1 VNVSRCFPASVA
13 DDFLHGRLSS
23 EEFAQAL
30 KHASGCGDCRHLLF
44 AAARPSADP
53 PTGSMDDIQ
62 ERLTTWR
69 AARRAPLMPAFPW
82 HKGHAV
88 DRYVIIRSV
97 GGTEDGVIYEAFDP
111 EREDRVVVKQLDLHV
126 DDQPTEVFVALARR
140 QCQLSHPALLQMLSV
155 GVHDGFVYLV
165 YEFVKGT
172 TLLDAGGD
180 DPGQILAL
188 FAEAGRGLAA
198 AHDAGI
204 AHGCFS
210 ATSCVVSR
218 DRRVKVLDF
227 GIGEARI
234 HRVAANK
241 SAHDNDWTTSSDQV
255 NSEDSYIGF
264 LPARPR
270 PPSGQFEAIILAAGP
285 NAIGP
290 RLYAAPELVLGAPP
304 SPRSDQFAFC
314 AALYHRLYG
323 RPPYTGETIALWLR
337 ELLTGR
343 KLQAPPIPGVPP
355 AVQAALLRGLERD
368 PELRFD
374 RMQTLLG
381 KLGGRRPLRTGRRRT
396 AVAIA
401 VGAAVA
407 AAGGI
412 SIAALRGGSGA
423 GVEQVCDH
431 SLAGWDDVWSPARQ
445 NELAK
450 ASGPGAADA
459 LPALR
464 TRLDGWVGSWRK
476 ATHDFCSLP
485 GGRPQASECAARARS
500 AAVDLLQLVQSGGP
514 ARLTLAAAAADA
526 LPTAEQ
532 CASSL
537 PSPASAP
544 LATVKADLRRRLGM
558 LEEADQLTAG
568 PGDDPAQRGYPT
580 LVRAHT
586 AADRGDLIAARRLFE
601 DAAFEAQASH
611 QSELAAAAALQR
623 LALACSAA
631 ERTLWTG
638 YVDAQLHLADKALA
652 QPEYHAALA
661 QSLACEGKTA
671 EAMKLRQQ
679 VVRALRGDETA
690 AAAAAALELARALL
704 AQGEL
709 VEAATAAHSAATI
722 YAQIYGARHPL
733 TQTAR
738 LTVAEA
744 QLSSP
749 ISSGEAEQT
758 IGQVL
763 ADVGERGEQA
773 PHGAPG
779 DSGGGAGGEA
789 PRGIDH
795 KEPDVLRARALLL
808 QGQLAATR
816 GRRDDALRLVQ
827 KATGE
832 YEAALG
838 GTHPELAAALLTAAD
853 LLLASGRAPEAEAG
867 YRQVAAI
874 FDTLGQSDSVRLDH
888 ARAGIQLAR
897 WGDRPPA
904 DAADTLQ
911 WGLAPTGGT
920 LDPAVTA
927 WIAEQLARRAA
938 ARGDQAAAL
947 AQYRAAAAAWQQS
960 GDHRGQAAALTES
973 ALLAARL
980 HDPDA
985 RALLEEAIHASTT
998 VGAADKPRLQG
1009 ELAKLLWPAQRDRAR
1024 ALARAA
1030 LTDLPGSSSD
1040 ASDLRQW
1047 LKRHEGDR

>member
-1 VNVSRCFPASVA
+1 MSRCFPASVA
-13 DDFLHGRLSS
+13 DDFLHGRLTS
-23 EEFAQAL
+23 EEFARAV
-30 KHASGCGDCRHLLF
+30 KHASGCADCQHLLF
-44 AAARPSADP
+44 AAARPSAEP
-53 PTGSMDDIQ
+53 PAGSMDDIQ

-111 EREDRVVVKQLDLHV
+111 EREDRVVVKQLDLHI
-126 DDQPTEVFVALARR
+126 DDPATEAFMALARR

-180 DPGQILAL
+180 DPRQILAL

-218 DRRVKVLDF
+218 DRRVKVLDL

-234 HRVAANK
+234 HRVAATK
-241 SAHDNDWTTSSDQV
+241 SAHDNDWTTSSDPV
-255 NSEDSYIGF
+255 NSEDSYIGYI
-264 LPARPR
+264 PSPSRKR

-285 NAIGP
+285 NALGP

-304 SPRSDQFAFC
+304 SPKSDQFAFC
-314 AALYHRLYG
+314 AALYQRLYG
-323 RPPYTGETIALWLR
+323 RPPYTGETIAMWLR

-343 KLQAPPIPGVPP
+343 KIQAPPLPGVPP

-368 PELRFD
+368 PELRFN
-374 RMQTLLG
+374 RMQTLLA
-381 KLGGRRPLRTGRRRT
+381 KLGRRPVRTGRTRT
-396 AVAIA
+396 VAAVAIG
-401 VGAAVA
+401 VAVA

-412 SIAALRGGSGA
+412 AIAALRGGSGA
-423 GVEQVCDH
+423 AADQPCDR

-445 NELAK
+445 DELAK
-450 ASGPGAADA
+450 ASGPSAGDA
-459 LPALR
+459 FPALR
-464 TRLDGWVGSWRK
+464 TRIDAWVGSWRK
-476 ATHDFCSLP
+476 ATSDFCSLP
-485 GGRPQASECAARARS
+485 GSRPQAADCAARARS
-500 AAVDLLQLVQSGGP
+500 AAADLLQLVLTGGP

-544 LATVKADLRRRLGM
+544 LVTVKADLRRRLGM
-558 LEEADQLTAG
+558 LDEADQLTAA
-568 PGDDPAQRGYPT
+568 PGDDPAQRGYQS

-586 AADRGDLIAARRLFE
+586 AADRGDLITARRLFE
-601 DAAFEAQASH
+601 DAAFQAQASR
-611 QSELAAAAALQR
+611 QPELAAAAALQR

-652 QPEYHAALA
+652 QPEYHAGLA

-671 EAMKLRQQ
+671 EAVKLRQQ
-679 VVRALRGDETA
+679 VVRALRGDESSA
-690 AAAAAALELARALL
+690 SAAAALELARALL
-704 AQGEL
+704 GQGEL

-749 ISSGEAEQT
+749 ISSGEAERT

-763 ADVGERGEQA
+763 ADVGDR
-773 PHGAPG
+773 
-779 DSGGGAGGEA
+779 
-789 PRGIDH
+789 

-816 GRRDDALRLVQ
+816 GQRDDGLRLIQ
-827 KATGE
+827 KATAE

-853 LLLASGRAPEAEAG
+853 LLLAAGRAPEAEAG

-874 FDTLGQSDSVRLDH
+874 FDTLGQSDSMRLAH

-911 WGLAPTGGT
+911 WGLAPTGDA

-927 WIAEQLARRAA
+927 WIAEQLGRRAA

-960 GDHRGQAAALTES
+960 GDRRGQAAALTES

-985 RALLEEAIHASTT
+985 RALLEGALQASTA
-998 VGAADKPRLQG
+998 GAAADKPRLQG

-1030 LTDLPGSSSD
+1030 LADLPDSSSD

-1047 LKRHEGDR
+1047 LKRHESER

>member
-1 VNVSRCFPASVA
+1 MTRCFPASVA

-23 EEFAQAL
+23 EEFGRAL
-30 KHASGCGDCRHLLF
+30 KHASGCADCRHLLF
-44 AAARPSADP
+44 AAARPGAEP

-82 HKGHAV
+82 PKGHAV

-126 DDQPTEVFVALARR
+126 DDPTTEAFVALARR
-140 QCQLSHPALLQMLSV
+140 QCLLAHPALLQMLSV

-180 DPGQILAL
+180 DPRQILAL

-204 AHGCFS
+204 AHGFFA

-234 HRVAANK
+234 HRVAATR

-255 NSEDSYIGF
+255 ATEDSYIGF
-264 LPARPR
+264 IPTRPR

-285 NAIGP
+285 NSVGP

-304 SPRSDQFAFC
+304 SPKSDQFAFC

-343 KLQAPPIPGVPP
+343 KIQAPPLPGVPP

-374 RMQTLLG
+374 RMQTLLA
-381 KLGGRRPLRTGRRRT
+381 KLGRPARPGRNRTT
-396 AVAIA
+396 VVIA
-401 VGAAVA
+401 AGAAAAVA
-407 AAGGI
+407 VAGGI
-412 SIAALRGGSGA
+412 AIAALRGGSGA
-423 GVEQVCDH
+423 AEPVCDR
-431 SLAGWDDVWSPARQ
+431 SLTGWDDVWSTARQ
-445 NELAK
+445 GELAR
-450 ASGPGAADA
+450 ASGPAADDA
-459 LPALR
+459 FPVLR
-464 TRLDGWVGSWRK
+464 TRIDAWVGSWRK
-476 ATHDFCSLP
+476 ATNDFCSLP
-485 GGRPQASECAARARS
+485 GNRPQAADCAARARS
-500 AAVDLLQLVQSGGP
+500 AAADLLQLVQTGGP

-544 LATVKADLRRRLGM
+544 LAAVKADLRRRLGM
-558 LEEADQLTAG
+558 LDEADQLTAG
-568 PGDDPAQRGYPT
+568 PGDDPAQRGYQS

-586 AADRGDLIAARRLFE
+586 AGDRGDLIAARRLFE
-601 DAAFEAQASH
+601 DAAFEAQASR
-611 QSELAAAAALQR
+611 QPELAAAAALQR

-661 QSLACEGKTA
+661 QSLVCEGKIA
-671 EAMKLRQQ
+671 EAVKLRQQ
-679 VVRALRGDETA
+679 VVRALRGEDSPA
-690 AAAAAALELARALL
+690 SAAAALELARSLL
-704 AQGEL
+704 AQGDL
-709 VEAATAAHSAATI
+709 IEAATAAHNAATI

-733 TQTAR
+733 TQSAR

-749 ISSGEAEQT
+749 ISSDEAERT
-758 IGQVL
+758 IDEVL
-763 ADVGERGEQA
+763 ADVGDR
-773 PHGAPG
+773 
-779 DSGGGAGGEA
+779 
-789 PRGIDH
+789 
-795 KEPDVLRARALLL
+795 KEPELLRARALLL
-808 QGQLAATR
+808 QGQLAAAR
-816 GRRDDALRLVQ
+816 GQRDDALRLVQ

-874 FDTLGQSDSVRLDH
+874 FDTLGQSDSVRLAH
-888 ARAGIQLAR
+888 ARAGIQLAH
-897 WGDRPPA
+897 WGDRPPG

-911 WGLAPTGGT
+911 WGLAPTGGAV
-920 LDPAVTA
+920 DPAVTA
-927 WIAEQLARRAA
+927 WIAEQIGRRAA
-938 ARGDQAAAL
+938 ARGDQVAAL

-960 GDHRGQAAALTES
+960 GDHRGQASALTQS

-980 HDPDA
+980 RDPDA
-985 RALLEEAIHASTT
+985 RALLEEALQASTAG
-998 VGAADKPRLQG
+998 GALDKPRLQG

-1030 LTDLPGSSSD
+1030 LADLPDSSSD

-1047 LKRHEGDR
+1047 LKRHDAER

>member
-1 VNVSRCFPASVA
+1 MSRCFPASVA
-13 DDFLHGRLSS
+13 DDFLHGRLTS
-23 EEFAQAL
+23 EEFGRAV
-30 KHASGCGDCRHLLF
+30 KHASGCADCRHLLF
-44 AAARPSADP
+44 AAARPGAEP
-53 PTGSMDDIQ
+53 PTGSMDEIQ

-126 DDQPTEVFVALARR
+126 DDPATEAFVALARR
-140 QCQLSHPALLQMLSV
+140 QCLLAHPALLQMLAV

-180 DPGQILAL
+180 DPRQILAL

-204 AHGCFS
+204 AHGFFS

-234 HRVAANK
+234 HRVAATK
-241 SAHDNDWTTSSDQV
+241 SAHDNDWMTSSDQV
-255 NSEDSYIGF
+255 ASEDSYIGYI
-264 LPARPR
+264 PTRPR

-285 NAIGP
+285 NALGQ
-290 RLYAAPELVLGAPP
+290 RQYAAPELVLGGPP
-304 SPRSDQFAFC
+304 SPKSDQFAFC

-343 KLQAPPIPGVPP
+343 KLQVPPLPGVPP
-355 AVQAALLRGLERD
+355 AAQAALLRGLERD

-374 RMQTLLG
+374 RMQTLLA
-381 KLGGRRPLRTGRRRT
+381 KLGRPARTGRKRT

-401 VGAAVA
+401 VGAAVVVV
-407 AAGGI
+407 GGI

-423 GVEQVCDH
+423 AVDQVCDR

-445 NELAK
+445 DELAR
-450 ASGPGAADA
+450 ASGPGAGDA

-464 TRLDGWVGSWRK
+464 TRLDAWVGSWRK
-476 ATHDFCSLP
+476 ATNEFCRLP
-485 GGRPQASECAARARS
+485 GNRPQASDCAARARS
-500 AAVDLLQLVQSGGP
+500 AAADLLQLVQTGGP
-514 ARLTLAAAAADA
+514 ARLTLAASAADA

-544 LATVKADLRRRLGM
+544 LAAVKADLRRRLGM
-558 LEEADQLTAG
+558 LDEADQLTAA
-568 PGDDPAQRGYPT
+568 PGDDPAQRGYLS
-580 LVRAHT
+580 LVRART
-586 AADRGDLIAARRLFE
+586 AAERGDVIAARRLFE
-601 DAAFEAQASH
+601 DAAFEAQANH
-611 QSELAAAAALQR
+611 QPELAAASALQR

-638 YVDAQLHLADKALA
+638 YVDAQLHLADKALG

-671 EAMKLRQQ
+671 EAVKLRQQ
-679 VVRALRGDETA
+679 VVRAMRGDDSPA
-690 AAAAAALELARALL
+690 GAAAALELARALL

-722 YAQIYGARHPL
+722 YAQLYGARHPL

-749 ISSGEAEQT
+749 ISGGEAERT
-758 IGQVL
+758 IDEVL
-763 ADVGERGEQA
+763 ADVSSR
-773 PHGAPG
+773 
-779 DSGGGAGGEA
+779 
-789 PRGIDH
+789 
-795 KEPDVLRARALLL
+795 KEPDVLRARALRL
-808 QGQLAATR
+808 QGQLAAAR
-816 GRRDDALRLVQ
+816 GQRDDALRLVQ

-874 FDTLGQSDSVRLDH
+874 FDTLGQSDSLRLAH

-911 WGLAPTGGT
+911 WGLAPTDGT

-927 WIAEQLARRAA
+927 WIAEQLGRRAT

-960 GDHRGQAAALTES
+960 GDHRGQTAALAES

-985 RALLEEAIHASTT
+985 RALLEEALQASTA
-998 VGAADKPRLQG
+998 GAARPRLQC

-1030 LTDLPGSSSD
+1030 LADLPDSSSD

-1047 LKRHEGDR
+1047 LKRHDAER

>member
-1 VNVSRCFPASVA
+1 VNVSRCFPAKVA
-13 DDFLHGRLSS
+13 DDFLHGRLTS

-30 KHASGCGDCRHLLF
+30 KHASGCADCQHLLF
-44 AAARPSADP
+44 AAARPGAEL

-88 DRYVIIRSV
+88 DRYVVIRSV

-111 EREDRVVVKQLDLHV
+111 EREERVVVKQLDLHV
-126 DDQPTEVFVALARR
+126 DDPATAAFVALAQR
-140 QCQLSHPALLQMLSV
+140 QCLLSHPALLQMLSV

-172 TLLDAGGD
+172 TLLDAGGE
-180 DPGQILAL
+180 DPRQVLAL

-218 DRRVKVLDF
+218 DRRVKVLDL

-234 HRVAANK
+234 HRVAATK
-241 SAHDNDWTTSSDQV
+241 SAHDNDWTTSSDHV
-255 NSEDSYIGF
+255 NSEDSYVGF
-264 LPARPR
+264 IPSRPR

-285 NAIGP
+285 NSLGP
-290 RLYAAPELVLGAPP
+290 RLYAAPELMLGTPP
-304 SPRSDQFAFC
+304 TPKSDQFAFC

-323 RPPYTGETIALWLR
+323 RPPYHGETIALWLR
-337 ELLTGR
+337 ELLTGP
-343 KLQAPPIPGVPP
+343 KVQAPPLPGVPP

-374 RMQTLLG
+374 RMQSLLAR
-381 KLGGRRPLRTGRRRT
+381 LGQRPTRARRSRTAA
-396 AVAIA
+396 AVAI
-401 VGAAVA
+401 GAAVA

-412 SIAALRGGSGA
+412 AIAALRSGGGA
-423 GVEQVCDH
+423 PAEPTCDR
-431 SLAGWDDVWSPARQ
+431 SLAGWDEVWSPARLD
-445 NELAK
+445 EIAR
-450 ASGPGAADA
+450 ASGPGAAEA

-464 TRLDGWVGSWRK
+464 TRIDAWVGSWRK
-476 ATHDFCSLP
+476 ATNDFCSLP
-485 GGRPQASECAARARS
+485 GNRPQAADCAARARS
-500 AAVDLLQLVQSGGP
+500 AAADLLQLVQTGGP
-514 ARLTLAAAAADA
+514 ARLTLAASAADA

-544 LATVKADLRRRLGM
+544 LLAVKADLRRRLGM
-558 LEEADQLTAG
+558 LDEADQLTAP
-568 PGDDPAQRGYPT
+568 PGDDPAQRGYQS

-601 DAAFEAQASH
+601 DATFEAQANH
-611 QSELAAAAALQR
+611 QPELAAAAALQR
-623 LALACSAA
+623 LTLACSAS

-661 QSLACEGKTA
+661 QSLACEGKSA
-671 EAMKLRQQ
+671 EAVKLRQQ

-690 AAAAAALELARALL
+690 AGAAAALELARALL

-709 VEAATAAHSAATI
+709 VEAATAAHSAAMI

-758 IGQVL
+758 IAQVL
-763 ADVGERGEQA
+763 ADVGERSE
-773 PHGAPG
+773 PG
-779 DSGGGAGGEA
+779 GGDPAGSAGGAGGKA
-789 PRGIDH
+789 PRGIDR
-795 KEPDVLRARALLL
+795 KEPDVLRARALRL
-808 QGQLAATR
+808 QAELAAMR
-816 GRRDDALRLVQ
+816 GQRDDALRLVQ
-827 KATGE
+827 RATGE

-838 GTHPELAAALLTAAD
+838 GTHPELAGALLAA
-853 LLLASGRAPEAEAG
+853 GRTPEAEAG

-874 FDTLGQSDSVRLDH
+874 FDTLGQSDSVRLAR

-927 WIAEQLARRAA
+927 WIAQQLGRRAT
-938 ARGDQAAAL
+938 ARGDHGAAL

-960 GDHRGQAAALTES
+960 GDHRGLAAALTES

-985 RALLEEAIHASTT
+985 RALLEEALQASTGDA
-998 VGAADKPRLQG
+998 VADKPRLQG

-1030 LTDLPGSSSD
+1030 LADLPDSSSD
-1040 ASDLRQW
+1040 ASDLKQW
-1047 LKRHEGDR
+1047 LKRHEGER

>member
-13 DDFLHGRLSS
+13 DDFLHGRLSN
-23 EEFAQAL
+23 EEFARAL
-30 KHASGCGDCRHLLF
+30 KHASGCGDCQHLLF
-44 AAARPSADP
+44 AAARPGAEP
-53 PTGSMDDIQ
+53 PAGSMDDIQ

-111 EREDRVVVKQLDLHV
+111 EREDRVVVKQLDLHI
-126 DDQPTEVFVALARR
+126 DDPATEAFMVLARR
-140 QCQLSHPALLQMLSV
+140 QCQLAHPALLQMLSV

-180 DPGQILAL
+180 DPRQILAL

-204 AHGCFS
+204 AHGCFA

-234 HRVAANK
+234 HRVAATK
-241 SAHDNDWTTSSDQV
+241 SAHDNDWTTSSDPV
-255 NSEDSYIGF
+255 NSEDSYIGY
-264 LPARPR
+264 LPSRKR

-285 NAIGP
+285 NALGP

-323 RPPYTGETIALWLR
+323 RPPYTGETIAMWLR

-343 KLQAPPIPGVPP
+343 KVQAAPLPGVPP
-355 AVQAALLRGLERD
+355 SVQAALLRGLERD

-374 RMQTLLG
+374 RMQTLLA
-381 KLGGRRPLRTGRRRT
+381 KLGSPPVRSGRSRTVA
-396 AVAIA
+396 AVAI
-401 VGAAVA
+401 GAAVV

-412 SIAALRGGSGA
+412 AIAALRSGSGA
-423 GVEQVCDH
+423 AVEQTCDH
-431 SLAGWDDVWSPARQ
+431 SLTGWDEVWSPARQ
-445 NELAK
+445 DELAR
-450 ASGPGAADA
+450 ASGAGAQGGDA

-464 TRLDGWVGSWRK
+464 TRIDAWVGSWRK

-485 GGRPQASECAARARS
+485 GNRPQAADCAARAR
-500 AAVDLLQLVQSGGP
+500 AAAADLLQLVQTGGP
-514 ARLTLAAAAADA
+514 ARLTLAASAADA

-537 PSPASAP
+537 PSPAAAP

-558 LEEADQLTAG
+558 LDEADQLASA
-568 PGDDPAQRGYPT
+568 PGDDPAQRGYPA

-586 AADRGDLIAARRLFE
+586 AADRGDLITARRLFE
-601 DAAFEAQASH
+601 DAAFEAQAGR
-611 QSELAAAAALQR
+611 QPELAVAAALQR

-671 EAMKLRQQ
+671 EAVKLRQQ
-679 VVRALRGDETA
+679 VVRALRGDESA
-690 AAAAAALELARALL
+690 AGAAAALELARALL

-749 ISSGEAEQT
+749 ISGGEAERT

-763 ADVGERGEQA
+763 ADVGEPGEH
-773 PHGAPG
+773 P
-779 DSGGGAGGEA
+779 ET
-789 PRGIDH
+789 
-795 KEPDVLRARALLL
+795 LRARALLL
-808 QGQLAATR
+808 QGEIAASR
-816 GRRDDALRLVQ
+816 GQRDDALRLVQ
-827 KATGE
+827 KATAE

-874 FDTLGQSDSVRLDH
+874 FDTLGQSDAVRLAH

-897 WGDRPPA
+897 WGERPPA

-911 WGLAPTGGT
+911 WGLAPTGDA

-927 WIAEQLARRAA
+927 WIAEQLGRRAA
-938 ARGDQAAAL
+938 ARGDRAAAL

-985 RALLEEAIHASTT
+985 RALLEEAIQASTAD
-998 VGAADKPRLQG
+998 GAAATPRLQG

-1030 LTDLPGSSSD
+1030 LADLPDSSSD

-1047 LKRHEGDR
+1047 LKRHEAER

>member
-1 VNVSRCFPASVA
+1 MSRCFPASVA
-13 DDFLHGRLSS
+13 DDFLHGRLTS
-23 EEFAQAL
+23 EEFGRAL
-30 KHASGCGDCRHLLF
+30 KHASGCADCRHLLF
-44 AAARPSADP
+44 AAARPGAEP

-82 HKGHAV
+82 PKGYSV

-111 EREDRVVVKQLDLHV
+111 EREARVVVKQLDLHV
-126 DDQPTEVFVALARR
+126 DDPATEAFVALARR
-140 QCQLSHPALLQMLSV
+140 QCLLSHPALLQMLSV

-180 DPGQILAL
+180 DPRQILAL

-204 AHGCFS
+204 AHGFFA

-234 HRVAANK
+234 HRVEATR

-255 NSEDSYIGF
+255 ATEDSYIGF
-264 LPARPR
+264 IPTRPR

-304 SPRSDQFAFC
+304 SPKSDQFAFC

-343 KLQAPPIPGVPP
+343 KLQAPPLPGVPP

-374 RMQTLLG
+374 RMQALLA
-381 KLGGRRPLRTGRRRT
+381 KFGRPTRTGRNRT

-401 VGAAVA
+401 VGAAVVV
-407 AAGGI
+407 AGGI

-423 GVEQVCDH
+423 VAEPVCDR
-431 SLAGWDDVWSPARQ
+431 SLAGWDDLWSPAHQ
-445 NELAK
+445 DELAR
-450 ASGPGAADA
+450 AGGPGATDTF
-459 LPALR
+459 PALR
-464 TRLDGWVGSWRK
+464 TRIDAWVGSWRK
-476 ATHDFCSLP
+476 ATNDFCSLP
-485 GGRPQASECAARARS
+485 GNRPQASDCAARART
-500 AAVDLLQLVQSGGP
+500 AAADLLQLVQSGGG
-514 ARLTLAAAAADA
+514 ARLRLAAAAADA

-532 CASSL
+532 CASAL

-544 LATVKADLRRRLGM
+544 LAAVKADLRRRLGM
-558 LEEADQLTAG
+558 LDEADQLTAG
-568 PGDDPAQRGYPT
+568 PGDDPAQRGYQS

-611 QSELAAAAALQR
+611 QPELAGAAALQR

-661 QSLACEGKTA
+661 QSLICEGKIA
-671 EAMKLRQQ
+671 EAVKLRQQ
-679 VVRALRGDETA
+679 VVRALRGDDTA
-690 AAAAAALELARALL
+690 AGAAAALELARALL
-704 AQGEL
+704 AQGDL
-709 VEAATAAHSAATI
+709 VEAATAAHNAATI
-722 YAQIYGARHPL
+722 YAQVYGARHPL

-749 ISSGEAEQT
+749 ISSGEAEKT
-758 IGQVL
+758 IGEVL
-763 ADVGERGEQA
+763 ADVGNR
-773 PHGAPG
+773 
-779 DSGGGAGGEA
+779 
-789 PRGIDH
+789 
-795 KEPDVLRARALLL
+795 KEPEVLRARALLL
-808 QGQLAATR
+808 QGQLAAAR
-816 GRRDDALRLVQ
+816 GQRDDALRLVQ

-832 YEAALG
+832 YEVALG
-838 GTHPELAAALLTAAD
+838 STHPELAAALLTAAD

-874 FDTLGQSDSVRLDH
+874 FDTLGQSDSVRLAH
-888 ARAGIQLAR
+888 ARAGIQLAH
-897 WGDRPPA
+897 WGDRPPG

-927 WIAEQLARRAA
+927 WIGEQIARRAA
-938 ARGDQAAAL
+938 ARGDQVAAL
-947 AQYRAAAAAWQQS
+947 AGYRAAAAAWQQS

-985 RALLEEAIHASTT
+985 RALLEEALQA
-998 VGAADKPRLQG
+998 GATGALDKPRLQG

-1030 LTDLPGSSSD
+1030 LADLPDSSSD

-1047 LKRHEGDR
+1047 LKRHDADR

>member
-13 DDFLHGRLSS
+13 DDFLHGRLGN
-23 EEFAQAL
+23 EEFTRAL
-30 KHASGCGDCRHLLF
+30 RHASGCNDCQHLLF
-44 AAARPSADP
+44 ATARPSADP
-53 PTGSMDDIQ
+53 PAGSMDDIQ

-126 DDQPTEVFVALARR
+126 DDPATAAFVDLAQR

-180 DPGQILAL
+180 DPRQILAL

-210 ATSCVVSR
+210 GTSCVVSR

-234 HRVAANK
+234 HRVAATK
-241 SAHDNDWTTSSDQV
+241 SAHDNDWTTSSDPV
-255 NSEDSYIGF
+255 HNEDSYVGYI
-264 LPARPR
+264 PSRKR

-285 NAIGP
+285 NALGP
-290 RLYAAPELVLGAPP
+290 RLYAAPELVLGTPP
-304 SPRSDQFAFC
+304 SPKSDQFAFC

-323 RPPYTGETIALWLR
+323 RPPYAGETIALWLR

-343 KLQAPPIPGVPP
+343 KVQAAPLPGVPP

-374 RMQTLLG
+374 RMQSLLA
-381 KLGGRRPLRTGRRRT
+381 KLGRQPLRVRRRT
-396 AVAIA
+396 VTAIA

-412 SIAALRGGSGA
+412 AIAALHGGSGTA
-423 GVEQVCDH
+423 AELPCDR
-431 SLAGWDDVWSPARQ
+431 SLAGWDDMWSPAHQ
-445 NELAK
+445 DELAK
-450 ASGPGAADA
+450 ASAGGGNNDA
-459 LPALR
+459 FPALR
-464 TRLDGWVGSWRK
+464 ARLDGWVGSWRT
-476 ATHDFCSLP
+476 ATHEFCRPP
-485 GGRPQASECAARARS
+485 GNRPHAADCAARART
-500 AAVDLLQLVQSGGP
+500 AATDLLQLVQTGGA
-514 ARLTLAAAAADA
+514 ARLTLAAAATDA

-544 LATVKADLRRRLGM
+544 LPVVKADLRRRLG
-558 LEEADQLTAG
+558 LLDEADQLTAA
-568 PGDDPAQRGYPT
+568 PGDDPAQRGYQS

-586 AADRGDLIAARRLFE
+586 AADRGDLILERRLFE

-611 QSELAAAAALQR
+611 QPELAAAAALQR
-623 LALACSAA
+623 LAMACSAP

-652 QPEYHAALA
+652 QPEYQAALA

-671 EAMKLRQQ
+671 EAVKLRQQ
-679 VVRALRGDETA
+679 VVRALRGDESA
-690 AAAAAALELARALL
+690 ASAAAALELARAFL
-704 AQGEL
+704 AQGDL
-709 VEAATAAHSAATI
+709 VEAATAAHNAATT
-722 YAQIYGARHPL
+722 YAQLYGPRHPL

-749 ISSGEAEQT
+749 ISSGEAEKT
-758 IGQVL
+758 VAEVL
-763 ADVGERGEQA
+763 AGVGEQ
-773 PHGAPG
+773 
-779 DSGGGAGGEA
+779 S
-789 PRGIDH
+789 
-795 KEPDVLRARALLL
+795 PDAQHPDALRARALLL
-808 QGQLAATR
+808 QGQIAAAR
-816 GRRDDALRLVQ
+816 GQRDDALRLIQ
-827 KATGE
+827 RATGE

-838 GTHPELAAALLTAAD
+838 ATHPELAAALLTAAD
-853 LLLASGRAPEAEAG
+853 LLLAAGRAPEAEAG

-874 FDTLGQSDSVRLDH
+874 YDTLGQSDSVRLDH

-897 WGDRPPA
+897 WGAHPPA

-911 WGLAPTGGT
+911 WGLAPTGGA

-927 WIAEQLARRAA
+927 WIAEQLGRQAA

-960 GDHRGQAAALTES
+960 GDHRGQAAALAES

-980 HDPDA
+980 RDPDA
-985 RALLEEAIHASTT
+985 RALLEEALQATTASE
-998 VGAADKPRLQG
+998 VASKPRLQG
-1009 ELAKLLWPAQRDRAR
+1009 ELARLLWPDQRDRAR

-1030 LTDLPGSSSD
+1030 LSDLPDSSSD
-1040 ASDLRQW
+1040 ASDLRLW
-1047 LKRHEGDR
+1047 LKRHEGEH

>member
-1 VNVSRCFPASVA
+1 MSRCFPASVA
-13 DDFLHGRLSS
+13 DDFLHGRLTS
-23 EEFAQAL
+23 EEFGRAL
-30 KHASGCGDCRHLLF
+30 KHASGCPDCRHLLF
-44 AAARPSADP
+44 ATARPGAEP

-126 DDQPTEVFVALARR
+126 DDPATETFVALARR
-140 QCQLSHPALLQMLSV
+140 QCLLAHPALLQMLSV

-172 TLLDAGGD
+172 TLLDAGGG
-180 DPGQILAL
+180 DPRQILAL

-204 AHGCFS
+204 AHGLFS

-234 HRVAANK
+234 HRVAATK

-255 NSEDSYIGF
+255 ASEDSYIGF
-264 LPARPR
+264 IPTRPR

-285 NAIGP
+285 NALGP
-290 RLYAAPELVLGAPP
+290 RLYAAPELVLGAAP

-314 AALYHRLYG
+314 AALYHRLCG

-343 KLQAPPIPGVPP
+343 KLQAPPLPGVPP

-374 RMQTLLG
+374 RMQTLLA
-381 KLGGRRPLRTGRRRT
+381 KLGRPARTGRTRT

-407 AAGGI
+407 VVGGI

-423 GVEQVCDH
+423 AAEQVCDH

-445 NELAK
+445 DELAK
-450 ASGPGAADA
+450 ASGPAAAAA

-464 TRLDGWVGSWRK
+464 TRLDAWVGSWRK
-476 ATHDFCSLP
+476 ATNDFCSLP
-485 GGRPQASECAARARS
+485 GNRPKTSDCAARARS
-500 AAVDLLQLVQSGGP
+500 AAADLLQLVEAGGP
-514 ARLTLAAAAADA
+514 ARLTLGAAAADT

-544 LATVKADLRRRLGM
+544 LAAVKADLRRRLGM
-558 LEEADQLTAG
+558 LDEADQLTAA
-568 PGDDPAQRGYPT
+568 PGDDPAQRGYLS

-601 DAAFEAQASH
+601 DAAFEAQASR
-611 QSELAAAAALQR
+611 QPELAAAAALQR
-623 LALACSAA
+623 LALACSAP

-661 QSLACEGKTA
+661 HSLACEGKTA
-671 EAMKLRQQ
+671 EVVKLRQQ

-690 AAAAAALELARALL
+690 AGAAAALELARALL
-704 AQGEL
+704 AEGEL
-709 VEAATAAHSAATI
+709 VEAATAAHNAATT
-722 YAQIYGARHPL
+722 YAQIYGAGHPL

-738 LTVAEA
+738 LVVAEA

-749 ISSGEAEQT
+749 ISSGEAERT
-758 IGQVL
+758 IGEVL
-763 ADVGERGEQA
+763 AGVDN
-773 PHGAPG
+773 
-779 DSGGGAGGEA
+779 
-789 PRGIDH
+789 H

-808 QGQLAATR
+808 QGQLAAAR
-816 GRRDDALRLVQ
+816 GQRADALRLVQ

-888 ARAGIQLAR
+888 ARAGIQLAH

-920 LDPAVTA
+920 VDPAVTA
-927 WIAEQLARRAA
+927 WIAEQLGRRAA
-938 ARGDQAAAL
+938 ARGDHAAAL

-960 GDHRGQAAALTES
+960 GDHRGQATALTES
-973 ALLAARL
+973 ALLAARV

-985 RALLEEAIHASTT
+985 RALLEEALQASTA
-998 VGAADKPRLQG
+998 GADKPRLQG
-1009 ELAKLLWPAQRDRAR
+1009 ELARLLWPAQRDRAR

-1030 LTDLPGSSSD
+1030 LADLPDSSSD

-1047 LKRHEGDR
+1047 LKRHDAER

>member
-1 VNVSRCFPASVA
+1 MSRCFPASVA
-13 DDFLHGRLSS
+13 DDFLHGRLTS
-23 EEFAQAL
+23 EEFARAV

-126 DDQPTEVFVALARR
+126 DDPATAAFVALARR

-180 DPGQILAL
+180 DPRQILAL

-218 DRRVKVLDF
+218 DRRVKVLDL

-234 HRVAANK
+234 HRVAATK

-264 LPARPR
+264 IPTRPR

-374 RMQTLLG
+374 RLQTLLG
-381 KLGGRRPLRTGRRRT
+381 KLGRGPLRVGRRRA

-407 AAGGI
+407 AVGGI
-412 SIAALRGGSGA
+412 SIAALRGGGGA
-423 GVEQVCDH
+423 AVDQVCDR

-445 NELAK
+445 DELAK
-450 ASGPGAADA
+450 ASGPAAADA

-464 TRLDGWVGSWRK
+464 GRLDAWVGSWRK
-476 ATHDFCSLP
+476 ATSDFCRLP
-485 GGRPQASECAARARS
+485 GSRPQASECAARARS
-500 AAVDLLQLVQSGGP
+500 AAADLLQLVQSGGP
-514 ARLTLAAAAADA
+514 TRLTLAAAAADA

-558 LEEADQLTAG
+558 LDEADQLTAG

-601 DAAFEAQASH
+601 DAAFEGQASR
-611 QSELAAAAALQR
+611 QPELAAAAALQR
-623 LALACSAA
+623 LALACSVA

-638 YVDAQLHLADKALA
+638 YIDAQLHLADKALA

-661 QSLACEGKTA
+661 HSLACEGKTA
-671 EAMKLRQQ
+671 EVVKLQQQ

-690 AAAAAALELARALL
+690 AGAAAALELARALL
-704 AQGEL
+704 AQGDL
-709 VEAATAAHSAATI
+709 VEAATAAHNAATI
-722 YAQIYGARHPL
+722 YAQLYGARHPL
-733 TQTAR
+733 AQAAR

-744 QLSSP
+744 QLLSP
-749 ISSGEAEQT
+749 ISSGEAERT
-758 IGQVL
+758 IGQIL
-763 ADVGERGEQA
+763 ADVGERGE
-773 PHGAPG
+773 PG
-779 DSGGGAGGEA
+779 EPGGKAA
-789 PRGIDH
+789 RGIDH

-808 QGQLAATR
+808 QGQLAAAR
-816 GRRDDALRLVQ
+816 GQRDDALRLVQ

-927 WIAEQLARRAA
+927 WIAEQLGRRAA
-938 ARGDQAAAL
+938 ARGDHAAAL

-973 ALLAARL
+973 ALLAARV

-985 RALLEEAIHASTT
+985 RAMLEEAIQASTAE
-998 VGAADKPRLQG
+998 GAADKPRLQG
-1009 ELAKLLWPAQRDRAR
+1009 ELARLLWPAQRDRAR
-1024 ALARAA
+1024 ARALARAA
-1030 LTDLPGSSSD
+1030 LADLPDSSSD

-1047 LKRHEGDR
+1047 LKRHEGER